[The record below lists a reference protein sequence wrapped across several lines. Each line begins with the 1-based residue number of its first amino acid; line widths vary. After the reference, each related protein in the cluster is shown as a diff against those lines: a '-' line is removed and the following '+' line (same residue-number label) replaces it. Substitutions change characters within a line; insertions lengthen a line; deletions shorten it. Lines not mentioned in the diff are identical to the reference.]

1 MTEKETKYGLY
12 HLFFIILLLCNAR
25 TPKEKMLIALRKGQ
39 SERVSAMIDQFPE
52 ELNVNMSADTA
63 DNKLLH
69 RAAR

>member
-1 MTEKETKYGLY
+1 
-12 HLFFIILLLCNAR
+12 
-25 TPKEKMLIALRKGQ
+25 MLIALRKGQ